1 MDANPAN
8 PANWSGADATAFA
21 QLQAAELNALPDK
34 RPLFRELPPS
44 QPFPIDA
51 LGPLKD
57 ATLAIHAIT
66 QAPLAMCAQSV
77 LAAVTL
83 AVQAQRDVELPGG
96 GRKPLTGLFITIAE
110 SGERKSTVDRLAT
123 KGIGTVEEKWRL
135 EWQKA
140 QANYENEKEAYEAA
154 RSHVKRSKKG
164 DRAALQSALAA
175 VGTAPVA
182 PPHPVLIVSDPTPEA
197 LVLLLATGRPMVG
210 LMTDE
215 GGELLGGAAFNDESR
230 TRTAALL
237 NKLWDG
243 QAIKRLRV
251 TTGAT
256 MLIGKRCTT
265 HIMVQPVVANTLFSD
280 DMFAG
285 IGLIAR
291 MLFAAPDTTAGTRLF
306 KESETTDSSTLGIY
320 NDRIIDLLQ
329 RPFVTSPETP
339 DVLDPP
345 ILQLCPDARAAWITF
360 CDECEVAAGPK
371 GRLAVIRAFASKLA
385 EHAGRLAAVLTVY
398 HNPNAMEVSLAAMQS
413 GILLARYYASEMLR
427 LHGGASVSSDL
438 RTAQRL
444 LAWWQC
450 QPDPVLHL
458 ATIYQYGPSGL
469 REAAHA
475 RTAVT
480 ILQEHGW
487 IARLPVNTTVDGK
500 PRKDVWR
507 LVP

>member
-1 MDANPAN
+1 MDANPAD
-8 PANWSGADATAFA
+8 PATWSGADATAFA
-21 QLQAAELNALPDK
+21 QTHAAELNVPPEK
-34 RPLFRELPPS
+34 RPLFRELPAA

-57 ATLAIHAIT
+57 AALAINGIT
-66 QAPLAMCAQSV
+66 QAPLAMCGQSV

-123 KGIGTVEEKWRL
+123 KGIAAVEEKWRL
-135 EWQKA
+135 AWQKA
-140 QANYENEKEAYEAA
+140 QANHENEKEAYEAA

-164 DRAALQSALAA
+164 DRAAMQLALAA
-175 VGTAPVA
+175 IGAAPVP

-197 LVLLLATGRPMVG
+197 LILLLATGRPMAG

-256 MLIGKRCTT
+256 MLTGKRCTT
-265 HIMVQPVVANTLFSD
+265 HIMVQPVVADTLFGD

-291 MLFAAPDTTAGTRLF
+291 MLFAAPDSTAGTRLF
-306 KESETTDSSTLGIY
+306 KESAATDGSTLAIY
-320 NDRIIDLLQ
+320 NDRIFSLLQ
-329 RPFVTSPETP
+329 RPFVTKPETL

-345 ILQLCPDARAAWITF
+345 ILQLCPDARAAWIAF
-360 CDECEVAAGPK
+360 CDECEVAA
-371 GRLAVIRAFASKLA
+371 
-385 EHAGRLAAVLTVY
+385 
-398 HNPNAMEVSLAAMQS
+398 
-413 GILLARYYASEMLR
+413 
-427 LHGGASVSSDL
+427 
-438 RTAQRL
+438 
-444 LAWWQC
+444 
-450 QPDPVLHL
+450 
-458 ATIYQYGPSGL
+458 
-469 REAAHA
+469 
-475 RTAVT
+475 VT
-480 ILQEHGW
+480 
-487 IARLPVNTTVDGK
+487 
-500 PRKDVWR
+500 
-507 LVP
+507 